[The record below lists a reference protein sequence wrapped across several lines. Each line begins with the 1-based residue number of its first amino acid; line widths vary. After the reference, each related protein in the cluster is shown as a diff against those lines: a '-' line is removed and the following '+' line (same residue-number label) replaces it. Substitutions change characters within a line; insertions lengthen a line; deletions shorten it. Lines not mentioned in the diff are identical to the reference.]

1 MRFTGRRAPDW
12 RRKLELYVAAAASR
26 RFDFGEHDCAMF
38 AAGAVAAMTGAD
50 PAAPYRGRYGTLNEG
65 LELLRAAGFGDHL
78 DMADSLFEEI
88 PVARARPGDLAAVAA
103 GEGDA
108 LGVVQGEHVYLVGP
122 GGLRLVPLTDASR
135 AWRVD

>member
-1 MRFTGRRAPDW
+1 MRFPARRAPDW
-12 RRKLELYVAAAASR
+12 RRKLELYIAAAADR
-26 RFDFGEHDCAMF
+26 PFGLGQHDCAMF

-50 PAAPYRGRYGTLNEG
+50 PAAPYRGRYGTLTEG
-65 LELLRAAGFGDHL
+65 LDLLRADGFGDHL
-78 DMADSLFEEI
+78 DVAGGLFEEV

-103 GEGDA
+103 GDGDA

-122 GGLRLVPLTDASR
+122 GGLRLVPLTDAAR